1 MDRNPTVLE
10 ALESYSRTRG
20 LTEKTRRKDRFLLR
34 RWYGDQW
41 RDVDVLNISDEE
53 IEKRYKELEPTGKET
68 AIHAKRM
75 VKRFITYTK
84 DVLLQPQG
92 TYQSAPTLRQ
102 AWKEYQRI
110 RKPKASTIK
119 TYEQVLKNC
128 CEDWLDTRLTE
139 IGKKDILERYISV
152 SERAPY
158 LASSAMRSLRA
169 IYNFSKH
176 YYEDANEQPLVKSNP
191 VEHLSNIRAWKKADR
206 ARSII
211 YRHQLPEWLRGVLS
225 LRHDTSRDYVLF
237 LWLTGCR
244 PVEAAALLWTDV
256 DLTGGL
262 VTLRDTKNGRDHTI
276 PVCSFIWEMLKSRMM
291 RAADPKGFVFPGK
304 VYGKGICNN
313 RKGYRMMCEKLG
325 LAWKHYDLRRGYA
338 TMASSLDIGF
348 SVIARLLNHSDRNNV
363 TMGYIVHDPE
373 TLRAAVEK
381 IASSFLR
388 LAHYDHK
395 IRCVS
400 SKPVDLEAPMPS
412 AAPLVSAGS
421 VSITIGGISYE

>member
-1 MDRNPTVLE
+1 MDRNPTLLE
-10 ALESYSRTRG
+10 ALESYSRSRG
-20 LTEKTRRKDRFLLR
+20 LVEKTKRKDRFLLR

-41 RDVDVLNISDEE
+41 RDVDVLNISDED

-68 AIHAKRM
+68 AVHAKRM

-84 DVLLQPQG
+84 DVLLQPQPLN
-92 TYQSAPTLRQ
+92 QSAPTLYQ
-102 AWKEYQRI
+102 AFNDYKRI
-110 RKPKASTIK
+110 RKLKSSTVR

-128 CEDWLDTRLTE
+128 CEDWLDKKLTD
-139 IGKKDILERYISV
+139 IGKKEILERYASV

-176 YYEDANEQPLVKSNP
+176 YYEDENEQPLIKTNP
-191 VEHLSNIRAWKKADR
+191 VEYLSNIRAWNKVDR
-206 ARSII
+206 ARSIV
-211 YRHQLPEWLRGVLS
+211 YRHQLPDWLRGVLS
-225 LRHDTSRDYVLF
+225 LRHDTSRDYILF

-244 PVEAAALLWTDV
+244 PIEAAALRWTDV
-256 DLTGGL
+256 DLHGGM
-262 VTLRDTKNGRDHTI
+262 VTLRDTKNGKDHTI
-276 PVCSFIWEMLKSRMM
+276 PVCSFIWELLRSRKM
-291 RAADPKGFVFPGK
+291 RASDPKGFVFPGK
-304 VYGKGICNN
+304 IDGKGICNN
-313 RKGYRMMCEKLG
+313 RKGYRMMCERLG
-325 LAWKHYDLRRGYA
+325 TAWKHYDLRRGYA

-348 SVIARLLNHSDRNNV
+348 SVITRLLNHSDRNNV

-381 IASSFLR
+381 IANQFLK

-400 SKPVDLEAPMPS
+400 SQPVSLDAPVPS
-412 AAPLVSAGS
+412 ATPLVSVGS
-421 VSITIGGISYE
+421 VSIAIGGNSHE